1 MTTTVILEEVLMG
14 KATAVKFKFGQ
25 ASKDT

>member
-1 MTTTVILEEVLMG
+1 MG

-25 ASKDT
+25 ASKDLCCAEKVLLYVG